1 MRATPWPILKRFTM
15 RYDVKV
21 AIDAS
26 VLVGLINPR
35 DLWHDQALALRNA
48 LLTSGLE
55 LLYFDCVAAEAV
67 SAAARR
73 LHEKGL
79 SAEVEALLDQL
90 SDQVPGDTLTWIL
103 PDVPRL
109 YPEALDLIRSSWG
122 ALNFND
128 ALIALACRER
138 SIPAIASFDADF
150 DEISWLRRLACP
162 EDVTP

>member
-1 MRATPWPILKRFTM
+1 M

-48 LLTSGLE
+48 LLASGVE
-55 LLYFDCVAAEAV
+55 LLYFDCV
-67 SAAARR
+67 AAARR

-79 SAEVEALLDQL
+79 SAEVEALLDRL

-109 YPEALDLIRSSWG
+109 YPEAFDLIRSSWG

-138 SIPAIASFDADF
+138 NIPAIASFDADF